1 MNGVPVAD
9 PLCPSALHGELCSN
23 LEAAKTVPGGPLQT
37 DAHHTRSQ
45 CTFRDTLARSTPPFR
60 SWDTFN
66 RANQPRA
73 PAVTMKATQA
83 AC

>member
-1 MNGVPVAD
+1 MNSVPVAD

-45 CTFRDTLARSTPPFR
+45 CTFRDTLARHRSDHGTRSTEQTSR
-60 SWDTFN
+60 EHL
-66 RANQPRA
+66 Q
-73 PAVTMKATQA
+73 
-83 AC
+83 